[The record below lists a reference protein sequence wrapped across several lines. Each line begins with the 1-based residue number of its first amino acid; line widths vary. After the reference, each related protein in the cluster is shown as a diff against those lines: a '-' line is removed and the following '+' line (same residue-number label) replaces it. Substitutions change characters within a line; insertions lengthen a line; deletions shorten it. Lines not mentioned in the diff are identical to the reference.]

1 MSKNTTIVSLGIL
14 LAVMPFLGFPTGA
27 KDVLFVFLGLAI
39 AIIGYFSNVR
49 YCNNCNQ
56 LIENGKHG
64 ILKTDGE
71 RLHGA
76 GNKQHTV
83 GDEVSNLHTQPRKTN
98 IPSST

>member
-14 LAVMPFLGFPTGA
+14 LAIMPFLGFPAGI
-27 KDVLFVFLGLAI
+27 KDILFIFLGLII

-64 ILKTDGE
+64 ILKSDQG
-71 RLHGA
+71 RFHGA
-76 GNKQHTV
+76 GNKEPAV